1 MPGGGSG
8 SGGLWMR
15 GHDTGTLY
23 GWYGRESGIWPGQ
36 QYGLLVLWENIW
48 SSCLDEICLLSKVL
62 LNAEKE

>member
-23 GWYGRESGIWPGQ
+23 GWMVWEGVGYLGRAAIWTPGPLGEHLEQ
-36 QYGLLVLWENIW
+36 LFG
-48 SSCLDEICLLSKVL
+48 
-62 LNAEKE
+62 